1 LSSRTLVGQRRRI
14 ELMRVQKLK
23 EETIEKKRDE
33 HFNSIRPVIP
43 LKQECWVKE
52 VANTPALMAC

>member
-1 LSSRTLVGQRRRI
+1 
-14 ELMRVQKLK
+14 MRVQKLK
-23 EETIEKKRDE
+23 EEMIEKKRDE

-52 VANTPALMAC
+52 EANTPALMAC